1 MGPIGPMGPMGPVG
15 PVGPAGPPGPAG
27 LSFRS
32 ARANAA
38 WDDAIT
44 GGAPASVGSI
54 TATFPRDGFAHVM
67 ASGYCWSTVQGRAH
81 IALERVVRQ
90 LNYETGAAAVMTL
103 ASTYGGGNSGFGVA
117 RTFPVTAGQ
126 HTFYLNGLGYDTLR
140 FDCESNLT
148 VFFADAQLPQ

>member
-1 MGPIGPMGPMGPVG
+1 MGPVG
-15 PVGPAGPPGPAG
+15 PTGPAGPAGPAG

-38 WDDAIT
+38 WDDAVT

-54 TATFPRDGFAHVM
+54 TATFPRVGFAHVI
-67 ASGYCWSTVQGRAH
+67 ASGYCWSAAQGKAH
-81 IALERVVRQ
+81 VALEPVVRQ
-90 LNYETGAAAVMTL
+90 LNYDTGAAAVMTL
-103 ASTYGGGNSGFGVA
+103 ASTYGGGNAGFGVA

-140 FDCESNLT
+140 FDCDSNLT
-148 VFFADAQLPQ
+148 VFFADSQLPQ